1 MTDASVSSWLPQLDN
16 YSKYFN
22 VTTEEVQV
30 RLRLTLLLKD
40 TFLEELA
47 GRLDFYGPTWA
58 AFTLAMLLFLVGT
71 LSSVT
76 GADPMGAFTSPLIW
90 VLFYVGPICGGAWA
104 TWRWLGAEGVY
115 FSELFC
121 LLGYSLILFLP
132 VAVVALLRIGLL
144 TWISTGLAMLA
155 SALFIHRN
163 IHPVLRT
170 SSLGVERARL
180 YSLVTVMVHSL
191 FLLSLKIFFL

>member
-1 MTDASVSSWLPQLDN
+1 MTSSSAGNWLPQLDN

-22 VTTEEVQV
+22 VTTEEIQI

-47 GRLDFYGPTWA
+47 GRLDFYGPIWA
-58 AFTLAMLLFLVGT
+58 AFTLGLILFLVGT
-71 LSSVT
+71 LSSGT
-76 GADPMGAFTSPLIW
+76 STDPMGAFTSSLIW
-90 VLFYVGPICGGAWA
+90 IFFYVGPICGGAWA
-104 TWRWLGAEGVY
+104 AWRWLGAEGVY

-121 LLGYSLILFLP
+121 LLGYSLILFFP
-132 VAVVALLRIGLL
+132 VTIVALLQIGLL
-144 TWISTGLAMLA
+144 TWISTGLVIMA
-155 SALFIHRN
+155 SAVFIYRN
-163 IHPVLRT
+163 IHPILRT

-180 YSLVTVMVHSL
+180 YSLVTVTAHSL